1 MVSVSLANQLERLVL
16 FTRYPEPGRTKT
28 RLIPALGP
36 NGASDLQKHMTEHV
50 LSRVRDIVES
60 RPVDMEVRY
69 EGGKQGL
76 MEKWLGKSIS
86 YRSQGSGDL
95 GARMKRA
102 FSEAFQQGLNR
113 VVIIGSDCPGITR
126 VTARTAFELLS
137 QFDVVVGPANDG
149 GYYLIGLRRETEQLF
164 HDIPWGTAEVRART
178 VEIANQLGLRVVH
191 LEPLDDVDRAE
202 DLEVWEREAARTED
216 LLPPSISII
225 IPTLN
230 EAEHLRMALAS
241 ARSQVKVEI
250 IVVDGGSSDDT
261 LELAMRSG
269 VRLLTTTGGRAR
281 QINAGALAASGEVLL
296 FLHGDTRLPPGFDQ
310 WVQDLLANPGIVAGA
325 FALGIDGPEIGLKII
340 EKLANFRSRFFQL
353 PYGDQAIFLRPNLL
367 RVIGGFPDMPIMED
381 FVLTRRLKKEGRIAI
396 APVAVQTSAR
406 RWLKLGI
413 LKTTLINQ
421 AVLLAYFFGCNP
433 ERLARWYRKIKLR
446 D

>member
-1 MVSVSLANQLERLVL
+1 MSRTKPLERLVL

-36 NGASDLQKHMTEHV
+36 NGASDLQKNMTEHV
-50 LSRVRDIVES
+50 LDRVRNLVES

-69 EGGKQGL
+69 EGGKLEL
-76 MEKWLGKSIS
+76 MEKWLGTSIS
-86 YRSQGSGDL
+86 HRSQGSGDL

-113 VVIIGSDCPGITR
+113 VVIIGSDCPGITK
-126 VTARTAFELLS
+126 VTARTAFELLG
-137 QFDVVVGPANDG
+137 QFDVVLGPANDG
-149 GYYLIGLRRETEQLF
+149 GYYLIGLCRETEQLF
-164 HDIPWGTAEVRART
+164 RDIPWGTSEVRART

-216 LLPPSISII
+216 LLPTSISII

-230 EAEHLRMALAS
+230 EAENLSKTLAS
-241 ARSQVKVEI
+241 ARSQVEVEI

-261 LELAMRSG
+261 VELAMRSE

-310 WVQDLLANPGIVAGA
+310 CVQNLLAKPGIVAGA
-325 FALGIDGPEIGLKII
+325 FALGIDGTEIGLRII

-353 PYGDQAIFLRPNLL
+353 PYGDQAIFLRSNHL

-381 FVLTRRLKKEGRIAI
+381 FVLMQRLKKKGRVAI

-421 AVLLAYFFGCNP
+421 AVLLAYFLGSDHQ
-433 ERLARWYRKIKLR
+433 RLARWYRKATLR

>member
-1 MVSVSLANQLERLVL
+1 M
-16 FTRYPEPGRTKT
+16 
-28 RLIPALGP
+28 
-36 NGASDLQKHMTEHV
+36 
-50 LSRVRDIVES
+50 
-60 RPVDMEVRY
+60 
-69 EGGKQGL
+69 
-76 MEKWLGKSIS
+76 
-86 YRSQGSGDL
+86 
-95 GARMKRA
+95 
-102 FSEAFQQGLNR
+102 
-113 VVIIGSDCPGITR
+113 
-126 VTARTAFELLS
+126 
-137 QFDVVVGPANDG
+137 
-149 GYYLIGLRRETEQLF
+149 
-164 HDIPWGTAEVRART
+164 
-178 VEIANQLGLRVVH
+178 
-191 LEPLDDVDRAE
+191 
-202 DLEVWEREAARTED
+202 
-216 LLPPSISII
+216 
-225 IPTLN
+225 
-230 EAEHLRMALAS
+230 
-241 ARSQVKVEI
+241 
-250 IVVDGGSSDDT
+250 
-261 LELAMRSG
+261 
-269 VRLLTTTGGRAR
+269 
-281 QINAGALAASGEVLL
+281 LL

-421 AVLLAYFFGCNP
+421 AVLLAYFFGCDP

>member
-1 MVSVSLANQLERLVL
+1 MSRTKPLERLVL

-36 NGASDLQKHMTEHV
+36 NGASDLQKNMTEHV
-50 LSRVRDIVES
+50 LDRVRNLVES

-69 EGGKQGL
+69 EGGKLEL
-76 MEKWLGKSIS
+76 MEKWLGTSIS
-86 YRSQGSGDL
+86 HRSQGSGDL

-113 VVIIGSDCPGITR
+113 VVIIGSDCPGITK
-126 VTARTAFELLS
+126 VTARTAFELLG
-137 QFDVVVGPANDG
+137 QFDVVLGPANDG
-149 GYYLIGLRRETEQLF
+149 GYYLIGLCRETEQLF
-164 HDIPWGTAEVRART
+164 RDIPWGTSEVRART
-178 VEIANQLGLRVVH
+178 VEIASQLGLRVVH

-216 LLPPSISII
+216 LLPTSISII

-230 EAEHLRMALAS
+230 EAENLSKTLAS
-241 ARSQVKVEI
+241 ARSQVEVEI

-261 LELAMRSG
+261 VELAMRSE

-310 WVQDLLANPGIVAGA
+310 CVQNLLAKPGIVAGA
-325 FALGIDGPEIGLKII
+325 FALGIDGTEIGLRII

-353 PYGDQAIFLRPNLL
+353 PYGDQAIFLRSNHL

-381 FVLTRRLKKEGRIAI
+381 FVLMQRLKKKGRVAI

-421 AVLLAYFFGCNP
+421 AVLLAYFLGSDHQ
-433 ERLARWYRKIKLR
+433 RLARWYRKATLR

>member
-1 MVSVSLANQLERLVL
+1 MSGTKPLERLVL
-16 FTRYPEPGRTKT
+16 FTRYPEPGRAKT

-36 NGASDLQKHMTEHV
+36 NGASDLQKNMTEHV
-50 LSRVRDIVES
+50 LDRVRNLVES

-69 EGGKQGL
+69 EGGKLEL
-76 MEKWLGKSIS
+76 MEKWLGTSIS
-86 YRSQGSGDL
+86 HRSQGSGDL

-102 FSEAFQQGLNR
+102 FSEAFQEGLNR
-113 VVIIGSDCPGITR
+113 VVIIGSDCPGITK
-126 VTARTAFELLS
+126 VTARTAFELLG

-149 GYYLIGLRRETEQLF
+149 GYYLIGLCRETEQLF
-164 HDIPWGTAEVRART
+164 RDIPWGTSEVRART

-216 LLPPSISII
+216 LLPTSISII

-230 EAEHLRMALAS
+230 EAENLSKTLAS
-241 ARSQVKVEI
+241 ARSQVEVEI

-261 LELAMRSG
+261 VELAMRSE

-310 WVQDLLANPGIVAGA
+310 CVQDLLAKPGIVAGA
-325 FALGIDGPEIGLKII
+325 FALGIDGTEIGLRII

-353 PYGDQAIFLRPNLL
+353 PYGDQAIFLRPNHL

-381 FVLTRRLKKEGRIAI
+381 FVLMQRLKKKGRVAI

-421 AVLLAYFFGCNP
+421 AVLLAYFLGSDHQ
-433 ERLARWYRKIKLR
+433 RLARWYRKATLGDLR
-446 D
+446 L